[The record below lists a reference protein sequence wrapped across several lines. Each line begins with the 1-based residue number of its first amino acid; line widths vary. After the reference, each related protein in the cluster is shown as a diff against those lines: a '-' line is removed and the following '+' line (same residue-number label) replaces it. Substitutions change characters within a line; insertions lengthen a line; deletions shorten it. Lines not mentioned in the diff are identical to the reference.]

1 MKVSD
6 EPIVVEQSFE
16 NSTEEVWLAITE
28 LNRMRE
34 WFFDNI
40 EEFEPKIGFKT
51 SFAVQ
56 SGERTFTHL
65 WEITEVVPLHK
76 ITYRWHYTEYP
87 GDSFVKFELNEKAGF
102 TRLRLSTEVIVDFPD
117 EIPEF
122 KRESAVHGWNY
133 FIGKQLKAY
142 LENYNS

>member
-16 NSTEEVWLAITE
+16 NSTEEVWSAITE
-28 LNRMRE
+28 LNPMRE

-40 EEFEPKIGFKT
+40 EAFEPKIGFKT
-51 SFAVQ
+51 SFEVH

-65 WEITEVVPLHK
+65 WEITEVVPLQK
-76 ITYRWHYTEYP
+76 ITYRCRYTEYP
-87 GDSFVKFELNEKAGF
+87 GDSFVKFELNEKAGS
-102 TRLRLSTEVIVDFPD
+102 TLLRLSTEVKADFPD
-117 EIPEF
+117 DIPEF
-122 KRESAVHGWNY
+122 KRKSGVQGWNY

-142 LENYNS
+142 L